1 MEKLAGLPDIVRLSP
16 EEEQVSSGI
25 VGFTFPGL
33 DADDLVK
40 FAWQRNIL
48 IKTRNLAAGMPSR
61 KSIRVSLHFFNT
73 EDEILRLMDCLRAYR
88 GLA

>member
-1 MEKLAGLPDIVRLSP
+1 M
-16 EEEQVSSGI
+16 SSVI

-61 KSIRVSLHFFNT
+61 RSIRVSLHFFNT
-73 EDEILRLMDCLRAYR
+73 EEEITRLTACLREYR
-88 GLA
+88 GLD

>member
-1 MEKLAGLPDIVRLSP
+1 M
-16 EEEQVSSGI
+16 
-25 VGFTFPGL
+25 GFTFPGL

-61 KSIRVSLHFFNT
+61 RSIRVSLHFFNT
-73 EDEILRLMDCLRAYR
+73 EEEIARLAACLREYR
-88 GLA
+88 GLD